1 MDLDELKCMK
11 IGVWKMQVEIRVPD
25 DRIGVLIGKNG
36 EVKKLIEEKTGCKIN
51 VKGGVVEII
60 CEDAVGFLKARD
72 AINAIAHGFSPE
84 VAMKLLEGFRVLEV
98 IDLSDYISDNAM
110 QRVKGRI
117 IGKGG
122 RMRKNIEDMLGVD
135 VSIYGK
141 KVAII
146 GEPDAVN
153 VAREAIMMLIDG
165 SQHTTVQRYLENR
178 RRDLKM
184 RSMDWQD
191 VI

>member
-1 MDLDELKCMK
+1 MQCELR
-11 IGVWKMQVEIRVPD
+11 IPD
-25 DRIGVLIGKNG
+25 DRVGVLIGKDG
-36 EVKKLIEEKTGCKIN
+36 EIKKLIEEKTGCKLRISPS
-51 VKGGVVEII
+51 GLVEII

-72 AINAIAHGFSPE
+72 VVNAIAHGFNPE
-84 VAMKLLEGFRVLEV
+84 TALKILDGFKVLEV
-98 IDLSDYISDNAM
+98 IDLSDYVSDNAM

-122 RMRKNIEDMLGVD
+122 KMRKNIEDMLGVD

-146 GEPDAVN
+146 GDPDAVN
-153 VAREAIMMLIDG
+153 VARDAVLMLVEG
-165 SQHTTVQRYLENR
+165 SQHTTVQRFLENR

-184 RSMDWQD
+184 RELDWQD
-191 VI
+191 IL